1 MPVFLEVLSGA
12 QQGLRIEVNAGQVR
26 RIGRTTRADLA
37 FSDDTYMSGVHFSV
51 GYDGKACRLTDLN
64 SSNGTSVNGHAVQSA
79 VLDDGDMVVAGET
92 TFSVRFGAEAAV
104 APSAVAAPNPVAVPQ
119 ERLLSLLCCD
129 FQPLFAVLDAARDP
143 KILALLMRFQEEY
156 TSLYE
161 GAVGAKLVEFAPY
174 LVRLEQDS
182 PLLEV
187 LVNEG
192 WGNSWGVYLTSAS
205 DIMQV
210 RHHLRHFLEVG
221 LPNQE
226 QVYFRFYDPRVLR
239 VFVPTCTSEEAK
251 EFFGPIQNYLAEDE
265 GSGTLLQFMNSIW
278 GSETR
283 RISLF
288 D

>member
-12 QQGLRIEVNAGQVR
+12 HKGLRIEVNAGQVR
-26 RIGRTTRADLA
+26 SIGRTTRADLA

-51 GYDGKACRLTDLN
+51 EYDGKACRLTDLN
-64 SSNGTSVNGHAVQSA
+64 SSNGTSVNGQAVQSA
-79 VLDDGDMVVAGET
+79 VLGDGNTIVAGGT
-92 TFSVRFGAEAAV
+92 TFLVRFGPEGAAAPRAAAV
-104 APSAVAAPNPVAVPQ
+104 LNPVVSPQ
-119 ERLLSLLCCD
+119 ERLLALLRGD

-143 KILALLMRFQEEY
+143 RILALLMQHQEEY
-156 TSLYE
+156 ISLYE
-161 GAVGAKLVEFAPY
+161 GAAGAKFVEFAPY

-182 PLLEV
+182 RLLEI
-187 LVNEG
+187 LVKEG